1 MTSPKRLPLPAAA
14 LVGVVAALAG
24 LLPWAAAGMQLP
36 LQNLWARPTMP
47 GDMPFAL
54 LPFSQYALPSL
65 LGLLALPGAAAG
77 LALRGRSG
85 TRTRWVASGGI
96 VLVQAIAILQTTIVT
111 ASGMRQTGS
120 PTFAADVRS
129 VSTAAVLYL
138 TAIVVFCAVAA
149 VIGIV
154 ALHLAAGAAV
164 TGAVLGLAAGAV
176 AAGFWVRAWVDIAGP
191 FSLAPPA
198 VLVWAWQWLPALL
211 GGAILGWC
219 GRRVGAGIGALA
231 ILWLAPAAL
240 WALLAAV
247 GSRVNLGSW
256 GPMAEAAAAVLQAEL
271 AEGVLPVLVAA
282 AIALLGLAG
291 SAARRARGTA
301 TRPAGETLEAG
312 VVTSDGR
319 EPR

>member
-14 LVGVVAALAG
+14 LVGVIAALAG

-36 LQNLWARPTMP
+36 LQNLWAAPTMP

-65 LGLLALPGAAAG
+65 FGLLALPGAAAG

-85 TRTRWVASGGI
+85 ARTRWAASGGI
-96 VLVQAIAILQTTIVT
+96 VLVQAIAIVQTAIVA

-129 VSTAAVLYL
+129 ISTAAVLYV

-149 VIGIV
+149 VVGIV
-154 ALHLAAGAAV
+154 ALHLAAGAGV
-164 TGAVLGLAAGAV
+164 TGAALGLAAGAV
-176 AAGFWVRAWVDIAGP
+176 AAGFWIRAWTDIAGP
-191 FSLAPPA
+191 FSLDPPA

-211 GGAILGWC
+211 VGAILAWS
-219 GRRVGAGIGALA
+219 GRRVGAWVGALA
-231 ILWLAPAAL
+231 ILWLAPAVL
-240 WALLAAV
+240 WALLGAV

-256 GPMAEAAAAVLQAEL
+256 GAMLESAVTTLLLQL
-271 AEGVLPVLVAA
+271 AGGVWSVLLAA
-282 AIALLGLAG
+282 AIGLAG
-291 SAARRARGTA
+291 AAGLALRRRTRGRA
-301 TRPAGETLEAG
+301 AAPVAGETLEA
-312 VVTSDGR
+312 
-319 EPR
+319 